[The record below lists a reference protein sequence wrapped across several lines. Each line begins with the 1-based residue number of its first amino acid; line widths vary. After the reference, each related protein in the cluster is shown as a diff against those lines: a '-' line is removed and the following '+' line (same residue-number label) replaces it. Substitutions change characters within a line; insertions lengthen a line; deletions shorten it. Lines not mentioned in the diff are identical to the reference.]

1 MKTVSLS
8 GSPRENVGK
17 KDAKALRKKGMVPC
31 VIYGGEKQLHFFL
44 DERDFAKIVY
54 TPETYLVNF
63 NFDGNEVE
71 ALLQDIQYHPV
82 TDKIL
87 HADFL
92 EAFTD
97 KPLKVAIPVHPIGDS
112 PGVIKG
118 GSLNLILRKLLVRGY
133 VKDIPDGIDIDIS
146 SLEIGDSVT
155 IRDLK
160 IKDLTFIDPLHTVI
174 LSVKVTRMV
183 VEVEEEEEEEEEG
196 EEGEEGEGGEKS
208 AEGGD
213 KPAEGGDKPAKGGD
227 KPAEGGYKPA

>member
-8 GSPRENVGK
+8 GSRRENVGK
-17 KDAKALRKKGMVPC
+17 KDAKLLRQKGLVPC
-31 VIYGGEKQLHFFL
+31 VLYGGEQQIHFYL

-54 TPETYLVNF
+54 TPETYLVKIDF
-63 NFDGNEVE
+63 GDG
-71 ALLQDIQYHPV
+71 AIDTLLQDIQYHPV

-92 EAFTD
+92 EVFTD
-97 KPLKVAIPVHPIGDS
+97 KPLRVSIPVHPVGDS

-118 GSLNLILRKLLVRGY
+118 GSLNLILRKLAVRGF

-146 SLEIGDSVT
+146 ELEIGDSVR

-160 IKDLTFIDPLHTVI
+160 VEKLSFVDPGHTVV
-174 LSVKVTRMV
+174 LSVKVTRMAV
-183 VEVEEEEEEEEEG
+183 TAEEEEDEEG
-196 EEGEEGEGGEKS
+196 EEGEEGAEAEGGEGGDKP

-213 KPAEGGDKPAKGGD
+213 KPAEGGDKPAEGGD
-227 KPAEGGYKPA
+227 KPAE

>member
-63 NFDGNEVE
+63 NFDGDEVE

-146 SLEIGDSVT
+146 GLDIGDSVK
-155 IRDLK
+155 ISDLNVDK
-160 IKDLTFIDPLHTVI
+160 LTFLEPENRVI
-174 LSVKVTRMV
+174 LSVKVTRMAIDV
-183 VEVEEEEEEEEEG
+183 EEEEEEEEG
-196 EEGEEGEGGEKS
+196 EEGEEGEGVEGGEKPAEGGEKS
-208 AEGGD
+208 
-213 KPAEGGDKPAKGGD
+213 AEGGDKPAKGGD
-227 KPAEGGYKPA
+227 KPAK